1 VFSFGA
7 GSILR
12 GSQSGDNPYEDL
24 ASFFHNLNIT
34 VEIVKH
40 LSLFMAI
47 LLEPYIEIWLFWLKF
62 WIIMATEKSQKAVWF

>member
-47 LLEPYIEIWLFWLKF
+47 LLEPYIEI
-62 WIIMATEKSQKAVWF
+62 